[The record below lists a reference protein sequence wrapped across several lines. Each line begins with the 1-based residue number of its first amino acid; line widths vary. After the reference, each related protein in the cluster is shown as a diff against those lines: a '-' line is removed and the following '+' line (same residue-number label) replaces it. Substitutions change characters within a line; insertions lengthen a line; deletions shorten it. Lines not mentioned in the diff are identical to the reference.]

1 MDFGAHLGSNL
12 DQNSTQNRTKARL
25 KITSEKNPEKYTILG
40 ENSMLS
46 KLKNIVKTMEGLLK
60 SHFSH
65 IRNEVEKT
73 SLKPLILER
82 FWEPKS
88 SQNQENVVPKSI

>member
-25 KITSEKNPEKYTILG
+25 KSTLEKVPEKYTLLG
-40 ENSMLS
+40 EKSMLS
-46 KLKNIVKTMEGLLK
+46 KWKNIAKTMEGRLK

-88 SQNQENVVPKSI
+88 SQNQEKVVPKSI